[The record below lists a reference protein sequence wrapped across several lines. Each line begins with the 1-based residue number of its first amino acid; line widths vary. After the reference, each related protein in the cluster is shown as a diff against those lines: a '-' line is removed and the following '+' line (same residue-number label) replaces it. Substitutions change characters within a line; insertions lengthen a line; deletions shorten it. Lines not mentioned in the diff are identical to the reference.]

1 MRSGR
6 SSCTATP
13 PVFSGWKGD
22 GAVTLAI
29 TVEQEQLVDAVSSF
43 AARHAPIDRTRAAFG
58 SIAAGE
64 LPSWWREFV
73 SNGFHAVHLPGHVG
87 GQDGSL
93 ADTACVVEAAAAAL
107 LPGPLLSTVT
117 ASAVASLADSSVKP
131 LLTDLASG
139 ATAVIVLPE
148 HCDVQATAEGNSW
161 RLNGSSGSVLGVCA
175 AQHILLPARTD
186 GGEQWFV
193 ITPSAGVTIE
203 PQQGTDL
210 CTDVG
215 VLHLA
220 EHIVPDSAAISGIST
235 ERARCIVVALAACAA
250 AGAVR
255 RCADAA
261 IEYIRTREQF
271 GRPVGSFQALQHK
284 AAMLLV
290 NSELAASSAWD
301 AVRAE
306 SESIEQHRLAAASA
320 AVMAVATAP
329 DLVLDALLMFGAIG
343 YTWEHDS
350 HLYWRRATSL
360 AASMGPM
367 THWSREVGE
376 LARTLKRSTTIDLG
390 DVESEFRARVAATL
404 DEAMQLSNDH
414 YSGDIRT
421 PGLATGPQRDLL
433 AQEGLVAPNL
443 PAPWGVGASAVQ
455 QVIIADEFGRRP
467 ELIRPSLGIAE
478 WILPT
483 ILNSGSDL
491 QRERFA
497 QPILRGVQP
506 WCQLFSEPGAGSD
519 LASLSTRATRV
530 DGGWLVNGH
539 KIWTSLADKAD
550 FGALLART
558 DPEAKKHRG
567 IGYFLVDMTTP
578 GIEVSP
584 IKQAS
589 GRFEFNEVFL
599 TDVFVPDDMLVG
611 KPDEGWSLAVST
623 MAVERTAIGNY
634 VSIDRAEALRGMAEI
649 PGPEQDAALRALGD
663 VEAYGTAIKSL
674 VLRETLR
681 LVEGQGPG
689 PTSSIAKYAMVTLL
703 RRAWSATLGATGRT
717 AMLEKTEPA
726 VVQRYFDAPAELIG
740 GGTPEIQ
747 LTVIASMVLGLP
759 RN

>member
-1 MRSGR
+1 
-6 SSCTATP
+6 
-13 PVFSGWKGD
+13 
-22 GAVTLAI
+22 VTLAI

-43 AARHAPIDRTRAAFG
+43 AARRAPIDKTRVAFG

-64 LPSWWREFV
+64 LPSWWPEFV
-73 SNGFHAVHLPGHVG
+73 GNGFHAVHLPGHVG
-87 GQDGSL
+87 GQDGAL
-93 ADTACVVEAAAAAL
+93 ADMACVVEAAAAAL

-117 ASAVASLADSSVKP
+117 ASAVASLADSSAKP

-139 ATAVIVLPE
+139 ATAVVVLPE
-148 HCDVQATAEGNSW
+148 HCDVQAIAEGNCW

-186 GGEQWFV
+186 DGSEQWFV
-193 ITPSAGVTIE
+193 VTPSSGLTIE

-215 VLHLA
+215 VLHLSDLV
-220 EHIVPDSAAISGIST
+220 VPDSAAISGIST

-255 RCADAA
+255 HCADSA

-320 AVMAVATAP
+320 GVMAVATAP

-343 YTWEHDS
+343 YTWEHDT

-360 AASMGPM
+360 AASLGPM
-367 THWSREVGE
+367 THWSREAGE
-376 LARTLKRSTTIDLG
+376 LARTCKRSTTIDLG
-390 DVESEFRARVAATL
+390 DVESEFRARVAVTL
-404 DEAMQLSNDH
+404 DNAMRLSNDH

-455 QVIIADEFGRRP
+455 QVIIADEFGQRP

-497 QPILRGVQP
+497 RPILRGVQQ

-519 LASLSTRATRV
+519 LASLSTRATKV

-539 KIWTSLADKAD
+539 KIWTSLADKAQ

-567 IGYFLVDMTTP
+567 IGYFLVDMTSP

-589 GRFEFNEVFL
+589 GRREFNEVFL

-634 VSIDRAEALRGMAEI
+634 VSIDRTKPLRRVAEI
-649 PGPEQDAALRALGD
+649 DGPEQDAALRALGD
-663 VEAYGTAIKSL
+663 VEAYSTAIKAL

-703 RRAWSATLGATGRT
+703 RRAWTATLGQTGRV
-717 AMLEKTEPA
+717 AMLEKSEPA
-726 VVQRYFDAPAELIG
+726 VVQPYFDAPAELIG

>member
-1 MRSGR
+1 M
-6 SSCTATP
+6 
-13 PVFSGWKGD
+13 
-22 GAVTLAI
+22 TLAI
-29 TVEQEQLVDAVSSF
+29 TVEQEHLVDAVSRF
-43 AARHAPIDRTRAAFG
+43 ATRHAPVDKTRAAFV

-64 LPSWWREFV
+64 LPPWWPEFV
-73 SNGFHAVHLPGHVG
+73 GNGFHAVHLPGHVG
-87 GQDGSL
+87 GQDGTL
-93 ADTACVVEAAAAAL
+93 ADMACVVEAAAAAL

-117 ASAVASLADSSVKP
+117 ASAVASLANESAKP
-131 LLTDLASG
+131 LLTELAAG
-139 ATAVIVLPE
+139 ATAAVVLPE
-148 HCDVQATAEGNSW
+148 HCDVRAVAEGNSW
-161 RLNGSSGSVLGVCA
+161 RLAGSSGSVLGICA
-175 AQHILLPARTD
+175 AQRILLPARTAD
-186 GGEQWFV
+186 GDELWFALDV
-193 ITPSAGVTIE
+193 TAQSSGLTIE
-203 PQQGTDL
+203 SQQGADL

-215 VLHLA
+215 VLDLA
-220 EHIVPDSAAISGIST
+220 DHVVADSAVISGIST
-235 ERARCIVVALAACAA
+235 ERARCVVVALTACAA

-261 IEYIRTREQF
+261 TDYIRTREQF

-306 SESIEQHRLAAASA
+306 GESIEQHRLAAASA
-320 AVMAVATAP
+320 AVMAVAAAP

-343 YTWEHDS
+343 YTWEHDT

-360 AASMGPM
+360 AASLGPM
-367 THWSREVGE
+367 THWTREVGE
-376 LARTLKRSTTIDLG
+376 LARKLKRSTIIHLG

-404 DEAMQLSNDH
+404 DEAMSLTNDQP
-414 YSGDIRT
+414 SDDIRT

-433 AQEGLVAPNL
+433 AQEGLVAVNL
-443 PAPWGVGASAVQ
+443 PAPWGIGASAVQ
-455 QVIIADEFGRRP
+455 QVIIAEEFDNRP

-491 QRERFA
+491 QCERFA
-497 QPILRGVQP
+497 WPILRGVQR

-519 LASLSTRATRV
+519 LASLSTRAAKV

-539 KIWTSLADKAD
+539 KIWTSLADRAQ

-558 DPEAKKHRG
+558 DPDAKKHRG
-567 IGYFLVDMTTP
+567 IGYFLIDMTSP
-578 GIEVSP
+578 GVEVSP

-589 GRFEFNEVFL
+589 GRLEFNEVFL
-599 TDVFVPDDMLVG
+599 TDVFVRDDMLVG
-611 KPDEGWSLAVST
+611 KPDDGWGLAVST

-634 VSIDRAEALRGMAEI
+634 VSIDRADALRRIAEI
-649 PGPEQDAALRALGD
+649 AGPEQDAALRALGD
-663 VEAYGTAIKSL
+663 VEAYSTAIKAV

-703 RRAWSATLGATGRT
+703 RRAWTATLGVTGRI
-717 AMLEKTEPA
+717 AMLEKSEPA
-726 VVQRYFDAPAELIG
+726 VFQPYFDAPAELIG

>member
-1 MRSGR
+1 M
-6 SSCTATP
+6 
-13 PVFSGWKGD
+13 
-22 GAVTLAI
+22 TLAI
-29 TVEQEQLVDAVSSF
+29 TVEQEQLVDAVSRF
-43 AARHAPIDRTRAAFG
+43 AARHAPIDKTRAAFG

-64 LPSWWREFV
+64 LPSWWSEFV
-73 SNGFHAVHLPGHVG
+73 DSGFHAVHLPVHVG
-87 GQDGSL
+87 GQDGTL
-93 ADTACVVEAAAAAL
+93 ADMACVVEAAAAAL

-117 ASAVASLADSSVKP
+117 ASAVAGLGDASAKP

-139 ATAVIVLPE
+139 ATAVVILPE
-148 HCDVQATAEGNSW
+148 HGDIHAARDGALW
-161 RLNGSSGSVLGVCA
+161 RLNGLSGSLLGICA
-175 AQHILLPARTD
+175 AQHILLAARTGD
-186 GGEQWFV
+186 GSERWFV
-193 ITPSAGVTIE
+193 TTPGPGLTIE
-203 PQQGTDL
+203 SQEGTDL

-215 VLHLA
+215 IVKLADHVLPDAA
-220 EHIVPDSAAISGIST
+220 EISGIST
-235 ERARCIVVALAACAA
+235 ARARCVVVALAACAA

-261 IEYIRTREQF
+261 TEYIRTREQF
-271 GRPVGSFQALQHK
+271 GRPVGAFQALQHK
-284 AAMLLV
+284 AATLLV

-301 AVRAE
+301 AVRATE
-306 SESIEQHRLAAASA
+306 ESIEQNRLAAASA
-320 AVMAVATAP
+320 AVMAVGAAP

-343 YTWEHDS
+343 YTWEHDT

-360 AASMGPM
+360 AASLGPM
-367 THWSREVGE
+367 TRWTREVGE
-376 LARTLKRSTTIDLG
+376 LACTLKRSTTINLG

-404 DEAMQLSNDH
+404 DEALSLSNDH
-414 YSGDIRT
+414 YSGDVRT

-433 AQEGLVAPNL
+433 AREGLVAPNL

-455 QVIIADEFGRRP
+455 QVIIADEFGKRP

-483 ILNSGSDL
+483 ILNNGSDL

-497 QPILRGVQP
+497 APILRGVQR

-519 LASLSTRATRV
+519 LASLSTRAGKV

-539 KIWTSLADKAD
+539 KIWTSLADQAQ

-558 DPEAKKHRG
+558 DPDAKKHRG
-567 IGYFLVDMTTP
+567 IGYFLVDMTSP
-578 GIEVSP
+578 GVEVSP

-611 KPDEGWSLAVST
+611 KPDDGWSLAVST

-634 VSIDRAEALRGMAEI
+634 VSIDRAEALRRVAEVA
-649 PGPEQDAALRALGD
+649 GSEQDAALRALG
-663 VEAYGTAIKSL
+663 EIESYSTAIKAV

-703 RRAWSATLGATGRT
+703 RRAWTATLGLTGRI
-717 AMLEKTEPA
+717 AMLEKSEPA
-726 VVQRYFDAPAELIG
+726 VIQPYFDAPAELIG